1 MNGTTPRS
9 SRAGVRVAMA
19 ALTVFVAASCG
30 SGDGS
35 EDRTK
40 VESVSTETIQSDDGR
55 PMSVWSPDDGDGWPI
70 AYVLHGQANN
80 RHDMAG
86 FSTAL
91 ASEGFVVFVPDIRT
105 AANAT
110 AATDVECGY
119 HLAHQ
124 RASDFGGDT
133 DRPVT
138 VVGWSYGAVSEF
150 YMGLDEAG
158 TGLRS
163 IAQGCPLDTPRP
175 DVFISIAGCHSTFDG
190 DQESYDPVA
199 LGWANTGAS
208 ILLIGG
214 ELDTSC
220 QPWESVDAAEA
231 FASAGY
237 DADAVVIE
245 GADHG
250 AMVFYPPEWYGAV
263 DDPKGAAGEQTI
275 ALIRTAV
282 EDAER

>member
-1 MNGTTPRS
+1 
-9 SRAGVRVAMA
+9 MA
-19 ALTVFVAASCG
+19 AFMVLAAASCG
-30 SGDGS
+30 SSGGAESRSQVQSVS
-35 EDRTK
+35 EDT
-40 VESVSTETIQSDDGR
+40 VQGDNGR
-55 PMSVWSPDDGDGWPI
+55 PMSVWSPDNGDGWPI

-86 FSTAL
+86 FSIAL
-91 ASEGFVVFVPDIRT
+91 AREGFVVFVPDIRT
-105 AANAT
+105 AANST
-110 AATDVECGY
+110 AATDIECGY

-133 DRPVT
+133 KRPVT
-138 VVGWSYGAVSEF
+138 IVGWSYGAVSEF
-150 YMGLDEAG
+150 FMGLDEAG

-163 IAQGCPLDTPRP
+163 IAEGCPLDTPRP
-175 DVFISIAGCHSTFDG
+175 DVFVSIAGCHSTYDG

-199 LGWANTGAS
+199 EGWTNTGAS

-220 QPWESVDAAEA
+220 EPWESVDAAQA
-231 FASAGY
+231 FTSAGY
-237 DADAVVIE
+237 EADHVVIE

-250 AMVFYPPEWYGAV
+250 AMLFFPPERYGTV

-275 ALIRTAV
+275 ALIRAAV
-282 EDAER
+282 ENAER